1 MKGAIFVLL
10 GIFLL
15 LGVFADP
22 ILDGVKTWRTEDT
35 TDSFVVTT
43 GAGVTTANV
52 TLTRDLF
59 QDETSEVIAI
69 TSNISG
75 ETPISS
81 SYATDTNYL
90 LLSALNPSASH
101 LVSVNY
107 YSDSDSTVMAA
118 VGPFIGVLIIGG
130 LVIAMFL
137 GRKH

>member
-1 MKGAIFVLL
+1 MKGVLFVLL
-10 GIFLL
+10 AVFLL
-15 LGVFADP
+15 LGAFADP

-43 GAGVTTANV
+43 AAGVTTANL

-69 TSNISG
+69 SSNISG
-75 ETPISS
+75 ETPIASTYTAAS
-81 SYATDTNYL
+81 NRL

-107 YSDSDSTVMAA
+107 YSDTDSTVMAA
-118 VGPFIGVLIIGG
+118 VGPFLGVLIIGG
-130 LVIAMFL
+130 LIFAIFM